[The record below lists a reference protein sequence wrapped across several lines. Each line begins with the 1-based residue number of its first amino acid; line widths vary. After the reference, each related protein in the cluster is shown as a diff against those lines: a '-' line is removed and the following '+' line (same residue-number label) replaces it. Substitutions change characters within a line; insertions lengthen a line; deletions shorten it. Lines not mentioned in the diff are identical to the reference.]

1 MINLN
6 VIIILF
12 AGISFVIYGINSFS
26 SQKMVLEFKRWGLEK
41 KRKII
46 AVSQFICGVF
56 LCVGLI
62 SKTILF
68 ISSLFLVIMMLTAV
82 YVRIKVKDNISEIL
96 PAMSYLLIGL
106 LILKDT
112 LKIFYWDFLETIPI
126 SNKCLCLTKISTIF
140 NVVFKT

>member
-12 AGISFVIYGINSFS
+12 AGISFVIYGVNSFL

-46 AVSQFICGVF
+46 AVSQFICGIL

-68 ISSLFLVIMMLTAV
+68 ISSSFLVIMMLTAV

-96 PAMSYLLIGL
+96 PAISYLLIGL
-106 LILKDT
+106 LIFKET
-112 LKIFYWDFLETIPI
+112 LKIFY
-126 SNKCLCLTKISTIF
+126 
-140 NVVFKT
+140 

>member
-46 AVSQFICGVF
+46 ALSQFICGVL

-82 YVRIKVKDNISEIL
+82 YVRIRVKDNISEIL
-96 PAMSYLLIGL
+96 PAISYLLIGL
-106 LILKDT
+106 LILKDA
-112 LKIFYWDFLETIPI
+112 LKIF
-126 SNKCLCLTKISTIF
+126 N
-140 NVVFKT
+140 

>member
-1 MINLN
+1 MINFN

-96 PAMSYLLIGL
+96 PAISYLLIGL
-106 LILKDT
+106 LIFKET
-112 LKIFYWDFLETIPI
+112 LKIFY
-126 SNKCLCLTKISTIF
+126 
-140 NVVFKT
+140 

>member
-1 MINLN
+1 MIDLN
-6 VIIILF
+6 EIITFF
-12 AGISFVIYGINSFS
+12 AGVSFIIYGINSFL

-46 AVSQFICGVF
+46 AVSQFICGVI
-56 LCVGLI
+56 LCLGLI

-68 ISSLFLVIMMLTAV
+68 ISSSFLVIMMLTAV
-82 YVRIKVKDNISEIL
+82 YVRIKIKDNISEIL

-112 LKIFYWDFLETIPI
+112 LKIFYWDFLETITI
-126 SNKCLCLTKISTIF
+126 SNNYPSLKHIS
-140 NVVFKT
+140 FK